1 MLKLKTIFF
10 ALIAFCAVSYAQ
22 EKQATSLESLYAEY
36 ESENILPKDASW
48 FPYPAYSDRNAWDEL
63 LGSHA
68 AHLITQGEKYLDFT
82 WQSVNA
88 TAYLAYE
95 RTGNRQVME
104 KPMSANRVA
113 LNALML
119 AELAEGK
126 GRFMDQLINGTWHI
140 AHMPSW
146 VLSAHLPR
154 QKTGRTLPDPSQQI
168 IDLASSPV
176 GAQMSAAYHFFHESF
191 DKVNPIISQV
201 IKSAVKKQILDP
213 YLEPSNYKAN
223 WWLGFEQKPG
233 AVVNNWNPW
242 CNAESIL
249 CFLLLEDNP
258 ERLEQAVRQSLKS
271 VDKFI
276 AYVKKDGAC
285 EEGPSYWGHA
295 AGKLYDYLQIM
306 HYATGGKIPFF
317 EDPLIKDMGEYI
329 SRSFV
334 SEGWVVNF
342 ADAVAKLSFIPSLIY
357 NYGKAVSSTEMQDF
371 AIYNLAKK
379 TEGRFAAP
387 KPVIGND
394 VFRSLESMKPL
405 AEMSARVDDLNAKIA
420 SGQQFESLLASLRT
434 SVPGYTWYPETQFCY
449 IKNESDW
456 FFAAKGG
463 HNNESHNHNDIG
475 SFILYKGS
483 VPVFVDAGVGT
494 YTKTTF
500 SKDRYTIWSMKSG
513 WHNLPVIN
521 GAFQKNGAKY
531 KASDIVASCK
541 GKTRTFKLDI
551 ARAYQSN
558 ACCKTWIRDYKV
570 TDKVLTITDE
580 YKLESRV
587 AADVENFLVQGAVY
601 QQGETASNG
610 YVIKANEVV
619 VENQGVLFRIV
630 YPGNMTVSVETMS
643 LDDPKLT
650 KVWGTSLRRISF
662 ISPASAPLTGKYIFK
677 ISEL

>member
-1 MLKLKTIFF
+1 MLKLKTILFF
-10 ALIAFCAVSYAQ
+10 LIAFCAFSHAQ
-22 EKQATSLESLYAEY
+22 DRKATSLETLYAEY
-36 ESENILPKDASW
+36 ECEGILPKDASW
-48 FPYPAYSDRNAWDEL
+48 LPYPEYTDRSAWDKL

-68 AHLITQGEKYLDFT
+68 VFLITQGEKYLDYT

-95 RTGNRQVME
+95 RTGDRQIME

-113 LNALML
+113 LSALML

-126 GRFMDQLINGTWHI
+126 GRFMDQLINGAWHM

-168 IDLASSPV
+168 VDLGSSPV
-176 GAQMSAAYHFFHESF
+176 GAQLSAVYHFFHDDF
-191 DKVNPIISQV
+191 DKVDPVISRV

-249 CFLLLEDNP
+249 CFLLLEDDP
-258 ERLEQAVRQSLKS
+258 ERLEQAVKQSLRS

-285 EEGPSYWGHA
+285 EEGPAYWGHA
-295 AGKLYDYLQIM
+295 AGKLYEYLQIM
-306 HYATGGKIPFF
+306 YYATGGKVPFF
-317 EDPLIKDMGEYI
+317 EDTLIRDMGEYI
-329 SRSFV
+329 SRSYV

-342 ADAVAKLSFIPSLIY
+342 ADAGAKLSFAPSLVY
-357 NYGKAVSSTEMQDF
+357 NYGKAVSSQEMQDF
-371 AIYNLAKK
+371 AIYNLARKAQ
-379 TEGRFAAP
+379 GRFAQP
-387 KPVIGND
+387 KPMVIND
-394 VFRSLESMKPL
+394 VFRALESIRPL
-405 AEMSARVDDLNAKIA
+405 AEITARVDQLNAEIA
-420 SGQQFESLLASLRT
+420 SGQPFEKVLAGLRT
-434 SVPGYTWYPETQFCY
+434 SVPAYTWYPETQFCY

-475 SFILYKGS
+475 TFILYKGS

-500 SKDRYTIWSMKSG
+500 GKDRYTIWSMQSG
-513 WHNLPVIN
+513 WHNLPAIN
-521 GAFQKNGAKY
+521 GKFQKNGAKY
-531 KASDIVASCK
+531 KASDIVASGK

-551 ARAYQSN
+551 AGAYQAD
-558 ACCKTWIRDYKV
+558 ACCKVWTREYKI
-570 TDKVLTITDE
+570 TDKLLTITDE
-580 YKLESRV
+580 YELESRN
-587 AADVENFLVQGAVY
+587 AADVVNFLVQGKVSAVK
-601 QQGETASNG
+601 E
-610 YVIKANEVV
+610 NEVV
-619 VENQGVLFRIV
+619 IENGGVSFKLV
-630 YPGNMTVSVETMS
+630 YPAGMTLSVEEKE

-650 KVWGTSLRRISF
+650 NVWGTSLRRLSF
-662 ISPASAPLTGKYIFK
+662 TGSDTAPLKGKYIFR